1 MASILADT
9 TNRVVVCCGA
19 GGVGKTTTAAA
30 MALRAAEYGRN
41 VCVLTID
48 PAKRLAQ
55 ALGVN
60 DLGNTP
66 QRVPLASEVS
76 GELHAMMLDMRR
88 TFDEMVVQYS
98 GNGRAQAI
106 LDNQF
111 YQTVASS
118 LAGTQEY
125 MAMEKLGQLLA
136 EDRWDLVVVDTP
148 PSRNA
153 LDFLDAPKRLGSFMD
168 SRLWRLLLAPGRG
181 IGRLVTGA
189 MGLAMKAMSTV
200 LGSQMLSDAAAF
212 VQSLDATFGGFRE
225 KADRTYSLLKR
236 RGTQFVVVSAAE
248 PDALREASF
257 FVDRLSTEGMPLAG
271 LVLNRTHPTLCSLPA
286 ERAIDGTE
294 TLAAEPDSE
303 AASLAAAV
311 LRIHADRAQ
320 TAKREIRLLS
330 RFTGANP
337 HVPVI
342 GVPSLP
348 FDVSDLEALRALADQ
363 ITSAGDDAAR
373 ATAQGPLH

>member
-1 MASILADT
+1 MSTTPPVLDMGAILADMS
-9 TNRVVVCCGA
+9 NRVIVCCGA

-30 MALRAAEYGRN
+30 MALRAAEYGRT
-41 VCVLTID
+41 VVVLTID

-55 ALGVN
+55 ALGIE
-60 DLGNTP
+60 DLGNSP
-66 QRVPLASEVS
+66 QRVPLAPEFK

-98 GNGRAQAI
+98 GGDRAEAI
-106 LDNQF
+106 LENQF
-111 YQTVASS
+111 YQTVATS

-125 MAMEKLGQLLA
+125 MAMEKLGQLLG
-136 EDRWDLVVVDTP
+136 EDKWDLVVVDTP

-189 MGLAMKAMSTV
+189 VGLAMKALSTV
-200 LGSQMLSDAAAF
+200 LGSQMLSDAAGF

-225 KADRTYSLLKR
+225 KADRTYELLKR

-248 PDALREASF
+248 PDALREATF
-257 FVDRLSTEGMPLAG
+257 FVDRLSQERMPLAG
-271 LVLNRTHPTLCSLPA
+271 LILNRTHPMLCDLKA
-286 ERAIDGTE
+286 DKAN
-294 TLAAEPDSE
+294 E
-303 AASLAAAV
+303 AADQLGGEDGPEGLTAAI
-311 LRIHADRAQ
+311 LRIHADRAL
-320 TAKREIRLLS
+320 TAKREVRLLS

-337 HVPVI
+337 HVAIV

-348 FDVSDLEALRALADQ
+348 FDVSDLEALQAIADQ
-363 ITSAGDDAAR
+363 ITGEAA
-373 ATAQGPLH
+373 ATTG